1 MKKTALIT
9 GGSRGLGFELSKQ
22 FASKNYDLIL
32 IARTIVDLKKSAQ
45 IISDQYSVD
54 VKTIPAD
61 LRTISSLESINGF
74 LHTWKVNPDVLVN
87 NAGFGMSGY
96 FTKLDLENQIQMIN
110 VNISALVGL
119 TRILLPAMIEKK
131 SGGILNV
138 ASTAAFFPGPLMS
151 VYYATKTFVLYF
163 SEALREEVRNYNI
176 HVSTLC
182 PGPTQTR
189 FEETSGLNTN
199 RLLKRKLFPVMSVQK
214 VANAGFLG
222 FQKNKR
228 LIIPGILN
236 RTVFLMSTIFPHAI
250 TSKVLKSLNTPS

>member
-32 IARTIVDLKKSAQ
+32 IARNIIDLEKSAQ

-54 VKTIPAD
+54 VKTISAD
-61 LRTISSLESINGF
+61 LRTISSLETINNY
-74 LHTWKVNPDVLVN
+74 LHAHNINPDVLVN
-87 NAGFGMSGY
+87 NAGFGMSGF
-96 FTKLDLENQIQMIN
+96 FTDLDLENQIQMIN
-110 VNISALVGL
+110 VNIGALVGL
-119 TRILLPAMIEKK
+119 TRLLLPAMIEKK
-131 SGGILNV
+131 NGAILNV

-163 SEALREEVRNYNI
+163 SEALREEVKKSNI

-189 FEETSGLNTN
+189 FEETSGLNTT
-199 RLLKRKLFPVMSVQK
+199 RLLKRKLFPVMSAEK
-214 VANAGFLG
+214 VAIAGFLG

-236 RTVFLMSTIFPHAI
+236 KTAYLLSIIFPHAI
-250 TSKVLKSLNTPS
+250 TGKVLKTLNTSV